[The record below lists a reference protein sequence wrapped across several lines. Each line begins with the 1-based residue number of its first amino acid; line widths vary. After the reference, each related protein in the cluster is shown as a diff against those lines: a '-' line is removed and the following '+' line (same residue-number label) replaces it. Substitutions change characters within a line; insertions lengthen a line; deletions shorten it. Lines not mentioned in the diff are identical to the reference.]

1 MIVGTTDS
9 SGSRA
14 RKRASRDE
22 SARTKN
28 LSEAATFRGLGPRGC
43 RSRDVSALL
52 VRTSVVFADEG
63 KESSERRYVG
73 DAWAHRGDEGRGKL
87 R

>member
-1 MIVGTTDS
+1 MIVGTTVLM
-9 SGSRA
+9 RP
-14 RKRASRDE
+14 
-22 SARTKN
+22 SA
-28 LSEAATFRGLGPRGC
+28 GL
-43 RSRDVSALL
+43 VLL
-52 VRTSVVFADEG
+52 GRRTSVRRRRFEVWAREGADRVMFQLYLFEKRMVCLTSG

>member
-1 MIVGTTDS
+1 M
-9 SGSRA
+9 R
-14 RKRASRDE
+14 
-22 SARTKN
+22 
-28 LSEAATFRGLGPRGC
+28 LGR
-43 RSRDVSALL
+43 
-52 VRTSVVFADEG
+52 RTSVRRQRVAVWARKGADRVMFQLYLFEKRMVCLTSG